1 MRRERLVS
9 SALTLIVMLFSLVPP
24 AAAQRTTATFA
35 GVVTDTSG
43 GVLPGTDVE
52 LSNEGTGIVERQVTS
67 ETGEFI
73 FNYVPGGTYT
83 LTISI
88 SGFRTYKASGIA
100 LGAAQN
106 LRRTFQLEVGEM
118 EESITVSG
126 ESPLINTASGEQRIS
141 LDPLEVKTLPAANR
155 NLTNLLNIGTGL
167 TRQEGTVEGGGS
179 GSGGAGGIR
188 LRLNGLGGAAMS
200 ITANGTDASAN
211 AGARQISQY
220 NGISKIDIVSIES
233 VGEVQ
238 IVKGISPAEFGHALA
253 GNLNIVTKGGTN
265 NYHGSLFHRYEGA
278 ALVSKPFF
286 LKEKPDSKW
295 NQGGGSLGG
304 PLMKDRGFF
313 FVAAESYRLQRALEL
328 NVNVPTQRFRDLLQT
343 ALPYPETKLLLD
355 QYLLPTEPVT
365 STALLGVFIGAGNKE
380 NNDDHVDTRADFR
393 IKGGNLS
400 GTFTYG
406 HPFLTQESQLPG
418 QPRVWVSLTRRAS
431 ASYAVARGNWSSE
444 TRFGYNYNWLSRTDP
459 FYNVLDPVNPGPEDI
474 NAKNRRQ
481 IPSISYPGL
490 LTLGSEQHTRGQQP
504 SYSFEQQSTLIAGK
518 HSFKVGGIYA
528 TPRGGRFNVTGPSFS
543 FSSEA
548 DILANRPSSISFRL
562 RPVKGL
568 WSTTNWGLFAQ
579 DDWRVTSK
587 LVINMGVRYDWF
599 SRYVFEG
606 TDPENPAGIINLDG
620 LPDPSFT
627 FGAPRS
633 ADRIFEDDAK
643 LNLGP
648 RVGFA
653 YNPDGGGHTVLSGG
667 WGMMFQPLDT
677 QNFET
682 SIGMISGIPATTN
695 FSAVEAANLGLRYP
709 IYNEDMLDPVPG
721 DSTPPA
727 RSLPSGYWSIRTSRR
742 RTPRSSRRECSTR
755 SAGDGGRR
763 RVCRHPWL
771 PFQNGQDLQRAG
783 SADRDPAQYPPQP
796 GHLRGRLPGD
806 DLRLPADVDANEVL
820 VQAADQS
827 QLHLVVDARQL
838 RRRQHAELGQRCE
851 PDGPGFL
858 RPRILMGSRDRRR
871 HALLHRQRDLRDAG
885 SAMVVAGRPAS
896 ARRLADRRDLPG
908 AHRRAADRHPGLV
921 QGRQPSG
928 RHRRRECHQPGVLRH
943 QQQRDAVPEPGRLP
957 GGGAQRGVAADGSR
971 RQRRRRPV
979 PPPGVEE
986 PRRLAE
992 QRVRHRRPA
1001 AHRATGRHPERAEL
1015 DQLRGGPDQHH
1026 RLGLRQGHRHR
1037 PLLAWRSCR
1046 PVSASRSASSANLSC
1061 GQGSAGGAPAHP
1073 LRQVATPWPAASLL
1087 YS

>member
-1 MRRERLVS
+1 MRRRRLVLR
-9 SALTLIVMLFSLVPP
+9 ALTVVVMLFSLVPP

-35 GVVTDTSG
+35 GIVTDTSG

-52 LSNEGTGIVERQVTS
+52 LANEGTGIVERQVTS
-67 ETGEFI
+67 VTGEFI

-83 LTISI
+83 LTISL
-88 SGFRTYKASGIA
+88 SGFRTYRAAGIA
-100 LGAAQN
+100 IGAAQN
-106 LRRTFQLEVGEM
+106 VRRTYQLEVGAMAEN
-118 EESITVSG
+118 ITVSG
-126 ESPLINTASGEQRIS
+126 DAPLINTASPEQRIS
-141 LDPLEVKTLPAANR
+141 LDTLEVKTLPAANR

-253 GNLNIVTKGGTN
+253 GNLNIVTKAGTN
-265 NYHGSLFHRYEGA
+265 AFHGSLFHRYEGA

-286 LKEKPDSKW
+286 LREKPDSKW

-304 PLMKDRGFF
+304 PLMRDKGFF
-313 FVAAESYRLQRALEL
+313 FAAVESYRLKRALEL
-328 NVNVPTQRFRDLLQT
+328 NVNVPTQRFRDLLMT

-355 QYLLPTEPVT
+355 QYLLPTEPT
-365 STALLGVFIGAGNKE
+365 APNALLGVFIGAGNKE

-459 FYNVLDPVNPGPEDI
+459 FYNVLDPVNPGPIDI

-481 IPSISYPGL
+481 IPSISFPGL

-504 SYSFEQQSTLIAGK
+504 SYSFEQQATLIAGK

-543 FSSEA
+543 FTSEA

-562 RPVKGL
+562 RPVQGL
-568 WSTTNWGLFAQ
+568 WTTTNWGLFAQ
-579 DDWRVTSK
+579 DDWRVNSK

-599 SRYVFEG
+599 SRYMFEG
-606 TDPENPAGIINLDG
+606 TDPENPAGIVNLDG
-620 LPDPSFT
+620 APDPSFR
-627 FGAPRS
+627 FGAVRS

-643 LNLGP
+643 INLGP
-648 RVGFA
+648 RAGFA
-653 YNPDGGGHTVLSGG
+653 YNPDGGGRTVLSGG

-695 FSAVEAANLGLRYP
+695 FSAVEAANLNLHYP
-709 IYNEDMLDPVPG
+709 IYNEDMLVRYQGIYTPSPLSPVGLLIDPNIQAPYAQVFTGGIQHAFGKATVVDAAYVGTRGYNFRMARTYNEPDRLTGIRPNTSLSQATYVDDSQRTTYNSLQTSMRQRFSSRLQVNLNYTLSSTRANYDGDNTLSSVNDASSTVQNFFDLESNWGPAIGDVRHSFIGSVIYETPG
-721 DSTPPA
+721 TSWSSPVARHLLGGWQISSIFRA
-727 RSLPSGYWSIRTSRR
+727 RSGEPLIVTQSSSRAGSRPDVIDAAGAINSQCCDINNNVMQYLNPAAFRAVPLNSTSRQTIR
-742 RTPRSSRRECSTR
+742 
-755 SAGDGGRR
+755 AGNVGVGQFRLPGLKNLDLSLGKSFSVGGGRR
-763 RVCRHPWL
+763 IEIRADMLNALNWINYAAVQTNITASDFGRITGTGAARVV
-771 PFQNGQDLQRAG
+771 QLQ
-783 SADRDPAQYPPQP
+783 
-796 GHLRGRLPGD
+796 
-806 DLRLPADVDANEVL
+806 
-820 VQAADQS
+820 
-827 QLHLVVDARQL
+827 AR
-838 RRRQHAELGQRCE
+838 
-851 PDGPGFL
+851 F
-858 RPRILMGSRDRRR
+858 SF
-871 HALLHRQRDLRDAG
+871 
-885 SAMVVAGRPAS
+885 
-896 ARRLADRRDLPG
+896 
-908 AHRRAADRHPGLV
+908 
-921 QGRQPSG
+921 
-928 RHRRRECHQPGVLRH
+928 
-943 QQQRDAVPEPGRLP
+943 
-957 GGGAQRGVAADGSR
+957 
-971 RQRRRRPV
+971 
-979 PPPGVEE
+979 
-986 PRRLAE
+986 
-992 QRVRHRRPA
+992 
-1001 AHRATGRHPERAEL
+1001 
-1015 DQLRGGPDQHH
+1015 
-1026 RLGLRQGHRHR
+1026 
-1037 PLLAWRSCR
+1037 
-1046 PVSASRSASSANLSC
+1046 
-1061 GQGSAGGAPAHP
+1061 
-1073 LRQVATPWPAASLL
+1073 
-1087 YS
+1087 

>member
-1 MRRERLVS
+1 MRRELVMS
-9 SALTLIVMLFSLVPP
+9 RTLIVIAMLFCLVPP
-24 AAAQRTTATFA
+24 ASAQRTTATFA
-35 GVVTDTSG
+35 GIVTDTSG

-52 LSNEGTGIVERQVTS
+52 LTNEGTAIVERQVTS

-83 LTISI
+83 LTISL
-88 SGFRTYKASGIA
+88 SGFRTYEASGIT

-106 LRRTFQLEVGEM
+106 VRRTFHLEVGDMAEN
-118 EESITVSG
+118 ITVNG
-126 ESPLINTASGEQRIS
+126 EAPLINTASGEQRIS

-167 TRQEGTVEGGGS
+167 TRQEGTVEGGGA
-179 GSGGAGGIR
+179 GSGGGGGIR

-253 GNLNIVTKGGTN
+253 GNLNIVTKAGTN
-265 NYHGSLFHRYEGA
+265 NYHGSLFERYEGS

-286 LKEKPDSKW
+286 LKQKPDSKW

-313 FVAAESYRLQRALEL
+313 FVAAESYRLKRALEL
-328 NVNVPTQRFRDLLQT
+328 NVNVPTQRFRDLLST
-343 ALPYPETKLLLD
+343 ALPFPETKLLLD
-355 QYLLPTEPVT
+355 QYLLPTEPV
-365 STALLGVFIGAGNKE
+365 SPTALLGVFIGAGNKE

-431 ASYAVARGNWSSE
+431 ASYAVARGQWSSE

-459 FYNVLDPVNPGPEDI
+459 FYNVLDPVNPGPTDI

-490 LTLGSEQHTRGQQP
+490 LSLGSEQHTRGQQP
-504 SYSFEQQSTLIAGK
+504 SYSFEQQAALIAGK
-518 HSFKVGGIYA
+518 HSFKIGGVYA

-548 DILANRPSSISFRL
+548 DILANRPSAISFRL
-562 RPVKGL
+562 RPVQGL

-587 LVINMGVRYDWF
+587 LVINAGVRYDWF
-599 SRYVFEG
+599 SRYMFEG

-620 LPDPSFT
+620 EPDPSFK

-633 ADRIFEDDAK
+633 ADRIFNNDAK
-643 LNLGP
+643 VNLGP

-653 YNPDGGGHTVLSGG
+653 YNPDGSGHTVLSGG

-682 SIGMISGIPATTN
+682 SIGMTSGIPATTN
-695 FSAVEAANLGLRYP
+695 FSAVEAANLNLHYP
-709 IYNEDMLDPVPG
+709 IYNEDMLKRYAGIYTPGPLSPVGLLIDPNIQAPYAQVFTVGLQRAFGRGTVIDGAYVGTRGYHFRMARTYNEPDRLTG
-721 DSTPPA
+721 VRPNTSLSQATYVDDSQETTYN
-727 RSLPSGYWSIRTSRR
+727 SLQTSMRTKLSSTLQVNLNYTWS
-742 RTPRSSRRECSTR
+742 STR
-755 SAGDGGRR
+755 SNYDGDNTLSS
-763 RVCRHPWL
+763 VNDATQTVQD
-771 PFQNGQDLQRAG
+771 FFDLQSSWGPAIGDVRHSFIGSVIYETPGSRWSSPIARHVLGGWQVAGILRARTGEPLIVTQASSKAASRPDVIDAANAVNQNCCDINSNNMQYLNPAAFQAVPLNAVSRQTIRAG
-783 SADRDPAQYPPQP
+783 NVGVGQF
-796 GHLRGRLPGD
+796 RLPGLKNL
-806 DLRLPADVDANEVL
+806 DLSLSKAFNIGGQKRIE
-820 VQAADQS
+820 
-827 QLHLVVDARQL
+827 L
-838 RRRQHAELGQRCE
+838 RS
-851 PDGPGFL
+851 D
-858 RPRILMGSRDRRR
+858 ILN
-871 HALLHRQRDLRDAG
+871 ALNWINY
-885 SAMVVAGRPAS
+885 AS
-896 ARRLADRRDLPG
+896 AQTNIG
-908 AHRRAADRHPGLV
+908 ASDFGRINGTAAARV
-921 QGRQPSG
+921 
-928 RHRRRECHQPGVLRH
+928 
-943 QQQRDAVPEPGRLP
+943 
-957 GGGAQRGVAADGSR
+957 AQLQARFSF
-971 RQRRRRPV
+971 
-979 PPPGVEE
+979 
-986 PRRLAE
+986 
-992 QRVRHRRPA
+992 
-1001 AHRATGRHPERAEL
+1001 
-1015 DQLRGGPDQHH
+1015 
-1026 RLGLRQGHRHR
+1026 
-1037 PLLAWRSCR
+1037 
-1046 PVSASRSASSANLSC
+1046 
-1061 GQGSAGGAPAHP
+1061 
-1073 LRQVATPWPAASLL
+1073 
-1087 YS
+1087 